1 MLPIVRIFA
10 VLLAVICVV
19 TGAAAQDNQRS
30 AKNMSLIPRPEHPR
44 PDFMRKDWQ
53 NLNGQW
59 QFAIDT
65 QKSGLQKGWHTGV
78 DFPMQINV
86 PFCPESKL
94 SGIGHTDFLEAVWYR
109 RSFTVDPALRGKRL
123 LLHFGAVDYD
133 CRVWVNGKQVARHR
147 GGFTPFYADIT
158 GVVKADGENELVVY
172 SEDDERSFMQPL
184 GKQSSNLKSAG
195 CHYTRTTGIWQ
206 TVWLEAVGNPRI
218 ANITVWPDA
227 ANGKACVA
235 IDVDKPY
242 TNLGIEVEALVNGK
256 VAASAKLAQAGAG
269 NNVILDIPNPKLWQ
283 VGKPFLY
290 DLRVKLVE
298 GSTVIDEV
306 ESYFGLRDVR
316 IEGDRILINGK
327 SVFQRLILDQGFW
340 PDGIFTAPS
349 DDELRADIER
359 SMACG
364 FNGARLHQK
373 IFEPR
378 TLYWA
383 DKLGYL
389 LWGEFPDWGVS
400 VRHHAQARENHR
412 REWIDA
418 VMRDRSHPSIVAWV
432 PLNEAHSSADRYE
445 PTFFVEIY
453 NLTKQLDP
461 TRPVCDTSGYTHVK
475 TDIWDLHD
483 YDQNVETFAARYKKF
498 ADNPSTETLARN
510 DPNHEPPYE
519 GQPMI
524 VSEYGGA
531 WWNPTQ
537 KEDNAWGYG
546 DRPADEKA
554 FLDRFK
560 GLADVLIDNPH
571 IAGLCYTQLTDV
583 EQEVNGLYT
592 YDRKPKF
599 PPELFKK
606 VLDRKAAIE
615 D

>member
-1 MLPIVRIFA
+1 MSIITATLIVGGLVF
-10 VLLAVICVV
+10 
-19 TGAAAQDNQRS
+19 GMAAASD
-30 AKNMSLIPRPEHPR
+30 AVPRPEHPR
-44 PDFMRKDWQ
+44 PDFHRQNWQ

-65 QKSGLQKGWHTGV
+65 QKSGLQKGWHTGN
-78 DFPMQINV
+78 DFPMQITV

-109 RSFTVDPALRGKRL
+109 RKFTVDNALRGRNL

-133 CRVWVNGKQVARHR
+133 CQVWVNGQQVTRHR

-158 GVVKADGENELVVY
+158 KVVNFDGENEVVVY
-172 SEDDERSFMQPL
+172 AEDDERSHFQPM
-184 GKQSSNLKSAG
+184 GKQSSALKSAG

-206 TVWLEAVGNPRI
+206 TVWLEAVPSSRI
-218 ANITVWPDA
+218 SNITILPDA
-227 ANGKACVA
+227 ANGKASISV
-235 IDVDKPY
+235 DVIN
-242 TNLGIEVEALVNGK
+242 TRTGIGVEVEAYADGK
-256 VAASAKLAQAGAG
+256 SVAKASTAQCSGG
-269 NNVILDIPNPKLWQ
+269 NLLTLQIPNPVLWEI
-283 VGKPFLY
+283 GKGFLY
-290 DLRVKLVE
+290 DLKVRLVE
-298 GSTVIDEV
+298 GGKTVDEID
-306 ESYFGLRDVR
+306 SYFGLRDVR
-316 IEGDRILINGK
+316 VNGDRVLINGK

-359 SMACG
+359 SLACG

-383 DKLGYL
+383 DKLGYI

-400 VRHHAQARENHR
+400 VRHHAQARDNFR
-412 REWIDA
+412 REWAD
-418 VMRDRSHPSIVAWV
+418 VVVRDRNHPSIITWV
-432 PLNEAHSSADRYE
+432 PLNEARSNSDRYDT
-445 PTFFVEIY
+445 TFFVEIY

-461 TRPVCDTSGYTHVK
+461 SRPVCDTSGYTHVK

-483 YDQNVETFAARYKKF
+483 YDQNIETFAARYAPFGKDPK
-498 ADNPSTETLARN
+498 TETLARN
-510 DPNHEPPYE
+510 DADYEPPYG
-519 GQPMI
+519 GQPMV

-531 WWNPTQ
+531 WWNPAQ

-554 FLDRFK
+554 FMDRFK
-560 GLADVLIDNPH
+560 GLADVLLDNPH

-592 YDRKPKF
+592 YDRKVKF
-599 PPELFKK
+599 PPEQFKK
-606 VLDRKAAIE
+606 VLSRKAAIE